1 LARPIA
7 DFVVSFGPNGK
18 VRGHAIVSELTK
30 RGSLAAQLQKDGQVL
45 NKTQEEIEA
54 ENVVTKAPDGK
65 LILAEEIQMGHVG
78 ASACSHY
85 RCFV

>member
-1 LARPIA
+1 MYWNQIDPMGL
-7 DFVVSFGPNGK
+7 GK
-18 VRGHAIVSELTK
+18 GLT
-30 RGSLAAQLQKDGQVL
+30 
-45 NKTQEEIEA
+45 E
-54 ENVVTKAPDGK
+54 VVTKAPDGK